1 MSAAPAERPAAGG
14 PDTSGTATANTLV
27 RMTGSG
33 TPEEHIQTEAGP
45 RPAAAKGGVVVA
57 VEAAGVSFAEVQML
71 QHLHPFPPRF
81 PFVPGYDLVGRIVEV
96 GPGVTGWKTGDRIA
110 AMPRTGSWQR
120 FVALPAKDLTEVPEE
135 LDADVAVALVANGV
149 TAYQM
154 LHRLTRLRPGQTVLV
169 HGASG
174 GVGALLT
181 QLAVHRGL
189 RVVATASAAKHD
201 AVRHLGAEPL
211 DYRTPGLAAQVRAL
225 VPGGVDAVFDH
236 IGGRGLDAGWSMLAR
251 GGTLVS
257 FDSSVAGYR
266 PGQWFRPH
274 VPALRRTAVRFF
286 ARHLGLTGGRRMSM
300 YYVKPGAAFSADYTE
315 LCRLAAAGVLTPR
328 IAGRHP
334 LEHTA
339 RAVRA
344 LLDGTSIGKHV
355 LTPGPTTAP

>member
-1 MSAAPAERPAAGG
+1 MSAAPAERPGAG
-14 PDTSGTATANTLV
+14 TSDSSPAANTLV

-33 TPEEHIQTEAGP
+33 TPEEHIHTVEGP
-45 RPAAAKGGVVVA
+45 RPAARKDGVVVA

-96 GPGVTGWKTGDRIA
+96 GPGVTGWKTGDRVA
-110 AMPRTGSWQR
+110 AMPRQGAWQR
-120 FVALPAKDLTEVPEE
+120 FVALPAKTMTAVPEE
-135 LDADVAVALVANGV
+135 LDAAVAVALAANGV

-154 LHRLTRLRPGQTVLV
+154 LHRLTCLRPGQSVLV

-181 QLAVHRGL
+181 QLAVHHGL
-189 RVVATASAAKHD
+189 RVIATASAAKHD
-201 AVRHLGAEPL
+201 AVRQLGAEPL
-211 DYRTPGLAAQVRAL
+211 DYRTPDLADQVRAL
-225 VPGGVDAVFDH
+225 APGGVDAVFDH

-251 GGTLVS
+251 GGSLVS

-274 VPALRRTAVRFF
+274 VPALRRTATRFF

-300 YYVKPGAAFSADYTE
+300 YYVKPGPGFSADYTE
-315 LCRLAAAGVLTPR
+315 LCRLATEGVLTPR
-328 IAGRHP
+328 IAGRHS

-355 LTPGPTTAP
+355 LTP